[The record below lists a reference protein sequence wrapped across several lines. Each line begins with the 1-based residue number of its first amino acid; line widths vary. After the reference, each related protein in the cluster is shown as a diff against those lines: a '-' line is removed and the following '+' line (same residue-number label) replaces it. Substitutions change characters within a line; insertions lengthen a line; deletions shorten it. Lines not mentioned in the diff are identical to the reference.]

1 VDPAYLISITKQAL
15 YLTLILTAPPV
26 LTAMTLG
33 LTVGIAQATTQ
44 VQEQTLTFVPKL
56 VGIMVT
62 LAIVG
67 PWIFVQLMN
76 FATALLGS
84 FSDYV
89 K

>member
-26 LTAMTLG
+26 ITAMLLG
-33 LTVGIAQATTQ
+33 LMVGIMQATTQ

-56 VGIMVT
+56 IGIFVT
-62 LAIVG
+62 LAVVG

-76 FATALLGS
+76 FATSLLDS
-84 FSDYV
+84 FHIYV

>member
-1 VDPAYLISITKQAL
+1 MDPAYLISITKQAL

-26 LTAMTLG
+26 ITAMVLG
-33 LTVGIAQATTQ
+33 LTVGIMQATTQ

-56 VGIMVT
+56 IGIMVT

-76 FATALLGS
+76 FTTSLLDS
-84 FSDYV
+84 FHIYV

>member
-1 VDPAYLISITKQAL
+1 MDPAYLISITKQAL

-26 LTAMTLG
+26 ITAMLMG
-33 LTVGIAQATTQ
+33 LTVGIMQATTQ

-67 PWIFVQLMN
+67 PWIMVQLMN
-76 FATALLGS
+76 FATSLLGT
-84 FSDYV
+84 FQDYV

>member
-1 VDPAYLISITKQAL
+1 MDPAYLISITKQAL

-26 LTAMTLG
+26 ITAMVMG
-33 LTVGIAQATTQ
+33 LTVGIMQATTQ

-67 PWIFVQLMN
+67 PWIMVQLMN
-76 FATALLGS
+76 FATSLLGS
-84 FSDYV
+84 FADYV
-89 K
+89 R

>member
-1 VDPAYLISITKQAL
+1 MDPAYLISITKQAL

-26 LTAMTLG
+26 LTAMVLG
-33 LTVGIAQATTQ
+33 LAVGIMQATTQ

-56 VGIMVT
+56 IGIFVT
-62 LAIVG
+62 LAVVG

-76 FATALLGS
+76 FAASLLDS
-84 FSDYV
+84 FHLYV